1 MAPKEE
7 LKNRD
12 AQAVLQNVLKQ
23 FDLRFTLVLPTGVDA
38 TNATQVSDDKRILTW
53 KLPLGEETPM
63 EATVTY
69 LNPVKAAGSL
79 MVLLVV
85 GGVGNAYYRKR
96 KRMEKAGA

>member
-1 MAPKEE
+1 MRKGIC
-7 LKNRD
+7 
-12 AQAVLQNVLKQ
+12 V
-23 FDLRFTLVLPTGVDA
+23 PTIA
-38 TNATQVSDDKRILTW
+38 LCLLLTACGGA
-53 KLPLGEETPM
+53 GEEPSANLRNLYHDMTGCTM

-69 LNPVKAAGSL
+69 LNPVKAAGWL